1 MLEFLRKI
9 SAAVQHLAEEEPIK
23 IIASGIVG
31 VVRKLIEHDRTL
43 EDYAQRLGD
52 VEAAVARA
60 TGSAPP
66 ATLGRRL
73 ILPVGVACP
82 DHPYSPPAITGG
94 CTVGGCPNGDV
105 PAAPASEAPTPPAPD
120 VPPPA

>member
-1 MLEFLRKI
+1 MLEFLGKI
-9 SAAVQHLAEEEPIK
+9 VASVRHLADEEPVK
-23 IIASGIVG
+23 ILASGVAEL
-31 VVRKLIEHDRTL
+31 VRKLIEHDRTL
-43 EDYAQRLGD
+43 SDYAQRLGD

-82 DHPYSPPAITGG
+82 DHPYSPPAVTGG
-94 CTVGGCPNGDV
+94 CTVAGCPNGDV
-105 PAAPASEAPTPPAPD
+105 PAVPAPEVPTPPAPD